1 MGARHQQGEV
11 RGALGKGTW
20 QQRPGGVGRGSRVAV
35 GGGSRQRAEQ
45 GQRPGGTTWRVRGA
59 AGPGGRWAETER
71 RGRLLGRPW
80 AQVRGLAFT
89 LIPMG
94 AGPSWHRRDLGGG
107 FQSPSGPPRERRSP
121 GGATAGVPGVMGLG
135 GGAEDSEQSRKEEL
149 GQKKRCAPGFLFNCL
164 VSFSPCK
171 TKGSQNQRMPFPPTG
186 QVVTAPQS
194 QTRGGSCESLSP
206 GPPACGSR

>member
-89 LIPMG
+89 LIPTG
-94 AGPSWHRRDLGGG
+94 AGPFWHRRDLGGG
-107 FQSPSGPPRERRSP
+107 FQSPSGPPRERQSP

-135 GGAEDSEQSRKEEL
+135 GGAEEKMCSWI
-149 GQKKRCAPGFLFNCL
+149 P
-164 VSFSPCK
+164 V
-171 TKGSQNQRMPFPPTG
+171 
-186 QVVTAPQS
+186 
-194 QTRGGSCESLSP
+194 
-206 GPPACGSR
+206 